1 MGGSGSRVTML
12 LPSSEWLKNQL
23 QNKGGTKFGMNGGER
38 TTGKRSADSASDAP
52 DSKIQR
58 REGEWTQPAHRD
70 HGVRHERPV
79 GTSKRES
86 HEHPVG
92 ASQRLRQERPV
103 DSSQS
108 VRHERTVGTS
118 QRGRVESYQ
127 MYTPA
132 PTVNVR
138 PSGISDTQP
147 RRVAPGDV
155 WSDGR
160 SNESGVHRRQSVQI
174 QAVAPRA
181 PVSVRGRGSPTR
193 NRDTAVSYSHFKDT
207 LGKITSSYGSISIG
221 SMDGVGR
228 CVSQWL
234 FSALSIAICDA
245 TALVTRAVANASRED
260 ANESDDDDDGMVQR
274 VTFDDPDEAMLESMT
289 TVQSIVLLLF
299 CAISS
304 LSMAMMVI
312 YFYAIFL
319 GVIQNPNDMP
329 MFGSAKKEHVLGIER
344 LIDWALNRYDKA
356 GWPIRKAFPRAM
368 CVLWDT
374 RYVAIRG
381 ISYEIYNSRSGKDM
395 SDIERFCAS
404 ALGDA
409 LRDVAS
415 LLVPTAPS
423 AHSAINPLYYTL
435 MINAGKNHALV
446 NVPLHVSNALVVLL
460 LVDLIERRAKDF
472 GALEALTSAV
482 NHVNK
487 DVEIKA
493 ANAED
498 VVTNVIKWLRASDSL
513 GDAIRAYLRYQ
524 LRGILCREQNCAPQ
538 TKNSGALKRCSN
550 EPKGPLC

>member
-1 MGGSGSRVTML
+1 VR

-23 QNKGGTKFGMNGGER
+23 QNEGGTKFGMNGGER

-58 REGEWTQPAHRD
+58 REGEWTQPALVAHA
-70 HGVRHERPV
+70 VRHERPV

-193 NRDTAVSYSHFKDT
+193 NRYTAVSYSYFEHT

-221 SMDGVGR
+221 SMGDVAG
-228 CVSQWL
+228 CISQWL

-245 TALVTRAVANASRED
+245 TALVTRGVANASRED
-260 ANESDDDDDGMVQR
+260 ANESDDDNDGMVQR
-274 VTFDDPDEAMLESMT
+274 VTFDDPAEAMLESMN
-289 TVQSIVLLLF
+289 TVQIIALLLF
-299 CAISS
+299 CSISWLMLGMLMYSWAI
-304 LSMAMMVI
+304 M
-312 YFYAIFL
+312 F

-329 MFGSAKKEHVLGIER
+329 MFGSGEKEQVRSLKT
-344 LIDWALNRYDKA
+344 LIASALDGYDGA

-374 RYVAIRG
+374 RDVAIRG
-381 ISYEIYNSRSGKDM
+381 ISYEMYKHSRSGKDM

-435 MINAGKNHALV
+435 MINAGKNRALV

-472 GALEALTSAV
+472 DALGDLTSAI
-482 NHVNK
+482 NSVNK
-487 DVEIKA
+487 DAEIKA
-493 ANAED
+493 ARAED
-498 VVTNVIKWLRASDSL
+498 VVTEVLRWLNASSSL
-513 GDAIRAYLRYQ
+513 RYAIRAYLRYP
-524 LRGILCREQNCAPQ
+524 R
-538 TKNSGALKRCSN
+538 
-550 EPKGPLC
+550 